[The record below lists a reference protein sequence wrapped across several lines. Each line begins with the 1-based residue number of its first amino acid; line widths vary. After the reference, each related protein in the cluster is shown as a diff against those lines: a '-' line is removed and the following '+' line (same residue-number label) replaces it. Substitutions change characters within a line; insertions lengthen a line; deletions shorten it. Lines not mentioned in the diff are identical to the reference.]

1 VLTTGLTLHLTKG
14 AVVKA
19 DVDFAKTK
27 ADIKATTT
35 FNAGIGVM
43 F

>member
-1 VLTTGLTLHLTKG
+1 MKLARG

-19 DVDFAKTK
+19 DMQFLKPASESKFSK
-27 ADIKATTT
+27 A